1 MARFLVQVV
10 INAIALYVAASVVT
24 GAEIT
29 SDLINVLIVAL
40 IFGGLNAL
48 VRPVLSIITCPAYIL
63 TLGLFTFVMNVI
75 ILNIL
80 EWLSTII
87 LGSAAITFDGFWPA
101 LWTGIL
107 VSIVSFILNLVLG
120 ENRNN

>member
-29 SDLINVLIVAL
+29 SDLINVLIIAL

-48 VRPVLSIITCPAYIL
+48 VRPVLSILTCPAYIL

-80 EWLSTII
+80 EWISSSLLS
-87 LGSAAITFDGFWPA
+87 SAAITFAGFWPA
-101 LWTGIL
+101 FWVGVI
-107 VSIVSFILNLVLG
+107 VSIVSFGLNLILG
-120 ENRNN
+120 DNRNR